1 MKKLFIKQSIF
12 GVLLIPAVIFLTSCE
27 AVEDLTLTET
37 EKTIKTFTEGGN
49 WNVDTLVG
57 KTDLFSGGN
66 STITSDTTH
75 INYGT
80 IEFQKPNQTV
90 PGYGAGFMIHRYTSN
105 GVNHID
111 TAAWVPYNFNSGSD
125 GTITLF
131 FSEPGE
137 DFVVNAYDMFLNLDK
152 MEDKNIIISG
162 WRRETIQGGSGG
174 SYGSYRRYHL
184 TR

>member
-1 MKKLFIKQSIF
+1 MLIHWLVKPIF
-12 GVLLIPAVIFLTSCE
+12 
-27 AVEDLTLTET
+27 
-37 EKTIKTFTEGGN
+37 
-49 WNVDTLVG
+49 
-57 KTDLFSGGN
+57 FSGGN

-80 IEFQKPNQTV
+80 IEFQKPNQTL

-111 TAAWVPYNFNSGSD
+111 TAAW
-125 GTITLF
+125 ITAPISIQEAMERLPFSFLF
-131 FSEPGE
+131 EPGD

-152 MEDKNIIISG
+152 MEDKKIIISG

-174 SYGSYRRYHL
+174 SYGTYRRYHI